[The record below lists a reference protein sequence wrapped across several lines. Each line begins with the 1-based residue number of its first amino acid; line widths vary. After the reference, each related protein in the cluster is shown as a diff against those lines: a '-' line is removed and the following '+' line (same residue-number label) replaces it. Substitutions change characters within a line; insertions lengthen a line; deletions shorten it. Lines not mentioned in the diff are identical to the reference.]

1 MLLLSRAFSKTAD
14 VTAFQLAKRKGV
26 EVIGL
31 IAKANVD
38 FCESLGCYQR
48 VLTYQQ
54 LDQIARDTPCAFIDF
69 AGNSALRMRTH
80 SQFANLKYSCS
91 VGGTHVDLLG
101 NNIGKKGR

>member
-1 MLLLSRAFSKTAD
+1 MLLVPRASSKTACG
-14 VTAFQLAKRKGV
+14 TAFRLAKRRGV
-26 EVIGL
+26 ETVGL
-31 IAKANVD
+31 ISKANVN
-38 FCESLGCYQR
+38 FCESLVCYHR
-48 VLTYQQ
+48 VLTYEQ

-80 SQFANLKYSCS
+80 SQIANLKYSCS